1 MKQDTEAIFK
11 AGQIAQQVRAYVHQ
25 LVKPGV
31 SLLEL
36 AENIEAKIIAL
47 GGQPAFPVNLSI
59 NEVAAHSTPTYNDTS
74 VAKGLLKVDFGVQ
87 IGGWVAD
94 TAESFD
100 LDTNALHRQLITTA
114 QEALAQATTKL
125 TPSSSLG
132 SIGKK
137 VNGVAVKAG
146 FQPIHNLSGHSINQY
161 DLHSGLTIP
170 NYDTGQAQQIGETLC
185 AIEPFI
191 TSGVGRVRE
200 GRPSTIFSIAKQTN
214 VRDPLAREVLAYIL
228 EHYATLPFCTRW
240 LYKAFSTK
248 ALLALQRL
256 HQAGIIYHYP
266 QLIEESGAP
275 VAQAEHT
282 VLITKEKTTITT
294 AP

>member
-11 AGQIAQQVRAYVHQ
+11 AGQIAQQVRAYVHTI
-25 LVKPGV
+25 VKPGV

-59 NEVAAHSTPTYNDTS
+59 DEVAAHSTPTYNDTS

-87 IGGWVAD
+87 IEGWVAD
-94 TAESFD
+94 TAESFN
-100 LDTNALHRQLITTA
+100 LDNNPLHQHLIDTA
-114 QEALAQATTKL
+114 KEALVQATTKL
-125 TPSSSLG
+125 TPSISLG

-137 VNGVAVKAG
+137 IKETAVKAG

-170 NYDTGQAQQIGETLC
+170 NYDTGQTRPIGETLC

-191 TSGVGRVRE
+191 TSGVGHVRE
-200 GRPSTIFSIAKQTN
+200 GRPSTIFSLAKQAN
-214 VRDPLAREVLAYIL
+214 VRDPLAREVLAYII

-240 LYKAFSTK
+240 LHTQFGTRV
-248 ALLALQRL
+248 LLALQRL
-256 HQAGIIYHYP
+256 QHAGIIHHYP

-282 VLITKEKTTITT
+282 ILITKEKTTITT
-294 AP
+294 A